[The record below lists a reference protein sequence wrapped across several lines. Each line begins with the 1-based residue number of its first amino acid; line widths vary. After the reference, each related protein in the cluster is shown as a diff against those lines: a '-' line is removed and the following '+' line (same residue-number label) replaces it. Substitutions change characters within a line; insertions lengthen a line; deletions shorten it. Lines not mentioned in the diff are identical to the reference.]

1 MLLAIAL
8 LIFGWSISSLYVY
21 LEKKYP
27 KYERETYYIF
37 ILLFSAG
44 GLLIL
49 VSWFMLGT
57 DQIQLSDL
65 WK

>member
-8 LIFGWSISSLYVY
+8 VIFGWSLASLYIY

-27 KYERETYYIF
+27 KYERETYFIF

-49 VSWFMLGT
+49 VTWFMLG
-57 DQIQLSDL
+57 IEKFHLSDL

>member
-8 LIFGWSISSLYVY
+8 VIFGWGLASLYIY

-27 KYERETYYIF
+27 KYERETYFIF

-49 VSWFMLGT
+49 VTWFMLGT
-57 DQIQLSDL
+57 EQIHLSDL